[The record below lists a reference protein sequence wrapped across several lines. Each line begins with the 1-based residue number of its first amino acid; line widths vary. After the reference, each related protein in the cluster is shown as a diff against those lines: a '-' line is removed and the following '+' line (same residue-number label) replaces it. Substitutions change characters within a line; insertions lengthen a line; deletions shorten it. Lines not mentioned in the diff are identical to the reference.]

1 MILIRRLLMAYVLP
15 RVVAALGRRFRGR
28 GRAGH
33 TR

>member
-15 RVVAALGRRFRGR
+15 RVIAALGRRYGRRGS
-28 GRAGH
+28 

>member
-15 RVVAALGRRFRGR
+15 RVLAYVGRRYGRR

-33 TR
+33 SR